1 MNGDG
6 RRVSPTPRRG
16 PAGGPAGSR
25 PEGAAGVRPRTRATG
40 RTDHCAV
47 LAARFAALFCEV
59 EAGRR
64 PRRHLA
70 PVMAPLLYA
79 RVVDSWIRGGEPG
92 VVIRVGG
99 GAVTPHVYEAVA
111 VVRRGER
118 IGAIAIR
125 LVHRRSGWRV
135 EDLARPEDGP
145 LPPSPY
151 PILDE
156 EDDRLDSA
164 TFDAA

>member
-1 MNGDG
+1 MAVDV
-6 RRVSPTPRRG
+6 RRRTAAAGGAAGTRPAG
-16 PAGGPAGSR
+16 PAGTR
-25 PEGAAGVRPRTRATG
+25 PGTRSGT
-40 RTDHCAV
+40 RTDSCAV

-79 RVVDSWIRGGEPG
+79 RVLDSWVRGGEPG
-92 VVIRVGG
+92 VVLRVGG
-99 GAVTPHVYEAVA
+99 GPVSADVYEAVA

-125 LVHRRSGWRV
+125 LVHRRGGWRV

-151 PILDE
+151 PVLD
-156 EDDRLDSA
+156 DDDDALSGLG
-164 TFDAA
+164 FDAT